1 MKLSNI
7 VKVASVAV
15 AVIGVGAV
23 VYSAI
28 KKEAEPKVVV
38 VVTDE
43 EDQVDDTEVENKSNV
58 LKYSLMA
65 GVICGAISIV
75 PGYFYAAKRSY
86 RKMIDHLIFEALDK
100 GNITLDEL
108 VDLAKR

>member
-28 KKEAEPKVVV
+28 KKEAEPKVV

>member
-28 KKEAEPKVVV
+28 KKEAEPKVV

-86 RKMIDHLIFEALDK
+86 RKMIDYLIFEAIDK

>member
-28 KKEAEPKVVV
+28 KKEAEPKVV

-86 RKMIDHLIFEALDK
+86 RKMIDYLIFEALDK